1 MTSVTS
7 ELEHLNTGAGLS
19 RTSFLWRKNK
29 TTSNIISELVKKEEE
44 EEEERTNIQN
54 VCRSASLGPLGTMIS
69 KGPLPL

>member
-1 MTSVTS
+1 MLS
-7 ELEHLNTGAGLS
+7 LEEIQ
-19 RTSFLWRKNK
+19 NK

-54 VCRSASLGPLGTMIS
+54 VCRSASMGSLGTIIS